1 MAPHTD
7 TRYHLP
13 NMPPLSQPT
22 DSTPNRLDFRPL
34 SDVMAAEVIGLD
46 LSRPL
51 DAATRDDLFESF
63 LCHQLLVFRDQ
74 KLTKDQ
80 QVTFTEQFGTLERHT
95 LRNRGSSD
103 HPFVHVVSNL
113 GEDGKPNGKVAS
125 TLWHSDKSF
134 RAEPAMASVLHAKQ
148 LPPGGGDTVFA
159 NLYAAYDALPDAD
172 KTELDGVMTIH
183 SYALSRE
190 HAGRTIS
197 PQEIADAPPMAH
209 PLVRVHPDTEKK
221 ALFLGMHASHFEGAD
236 FDTGR
241 ARILSLEDH
250 STAPQFTYRH
260 TWREGDLL
268 MWDNRCL
275 IHRLDPNFDTLE
287 HPRVMHRTCL
297 RGTPTG

>member
-95 LRNRGSSD
+95 LRNRGSS
-103 HPFVHVVSNL
+103 S
-113 GEDGKPNGKVAS
+113 VAS
-125 TLWHSDKSF
+125 RQQWSTPALRRTTLG
-134 RAEPAMASVLHAKQ
+134 LQ
-148 LPPGGGDTVFA
+148 
-159 NLYAAYDALPDAD
+159 
-172 KTELDGVMTIH
+172 
-183 SYALSRE
+183 
-190 HAGRTIS
+190 
-197 PQEIADAPPMAH
+197 
-209 PLVRVHPDTEKK
+209 
-221 ALFLGMHASHFEGAD
+221 
-236 FDTGR
+236 
-241 ARILSLEDH
+241 
-250 STAPQFTYRH
+250 
-260 TWREGDLL
+260 
-268 MWDNRCL
+268 RCVCWC
-275 IHRLDPNFDTLE
+275 I
-287 HPRVMHRTCL
+287 
-297 RGTPTG
+297 